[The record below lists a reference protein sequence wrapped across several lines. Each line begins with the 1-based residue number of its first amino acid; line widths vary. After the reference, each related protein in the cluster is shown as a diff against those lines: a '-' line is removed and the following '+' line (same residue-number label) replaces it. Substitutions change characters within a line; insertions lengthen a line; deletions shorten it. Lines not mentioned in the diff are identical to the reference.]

1 MLDPKLIEL
10 ARRVNWYE
18 PPEAVAAD
26 TRTLL
31 AHTMARGSAADIV
44 QAQALFSEEQFRDA
58 YRTAPPGLF
67 SGPHWAYWG
76 LMLLGDPEALPFPV
90 LNPDAG
96 WVWPDSFQDK
106 TPPKPTTADDINWI
120 ATGRDDE
127 D

>member
-1 MLDPKLIEL
+1 MAASDVAATLEQAL
-10 ARRVNWYE
+10 
-18 PPEAVAAD
+18 AVAGLD
-26 TRTLL
+26 
-31 AHTMARGSAADIV
+31 
-44 QAQALFSEEQFRDA
+44 DA